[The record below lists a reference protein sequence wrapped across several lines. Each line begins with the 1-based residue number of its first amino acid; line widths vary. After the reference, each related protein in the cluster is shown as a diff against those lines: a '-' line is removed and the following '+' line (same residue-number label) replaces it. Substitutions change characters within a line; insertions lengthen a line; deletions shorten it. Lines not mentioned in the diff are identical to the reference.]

1 MLFTLLFN
9 FGAYTLVYLFFLVK
23 RVRLEGLNAIAETLI
38 AEKAIH
44 D

>member
-1 MLFTLLFN
+1 
-9 FGAYTLVYLFFLVK
+9 VYLFFLVK
-23 RVRLEGLNAIAETLI
+23 RVRLEGLNAIVETLL